1 MERLYKNRL
10 TRMQGRLS
18 RYQSVTCNGQ
28 RSRPSESRAASGPKA
43 TVKNVHKARRFQI
56 RAVQAEMAQTTG
68 PDDSASGSDLLHPAC
83 VEEDGGDSLNFY
95 I

>member
-1 MERLYKNRL
+1 MERFYKNRL

-18 RYQSVTCNGQ
+18 RYPSCNGQ
-28 RSRPSESRAASGPKA
+28 RSRPSELRAARGPKA

-68 PDDSASGSDLLHPAC
+68 PDASASGSDLLHPVC
-83 VEEDGGDSLNFY
+83 VEEDGGESLNFY

>member
-1 MERLYKNRL
+1 M
-10 TRMQGRLS
+10 
-18 RYQSVTCNGQ
+18 
-28 RSRPSESRAASGPKA
+28 
-43 TVKNVHKARRFQI
+43 QI

-68 PDDSASGSDLLHPAC
+68 PETPEDSASGSDLLHPAC

>member
-1 MERLYKNRL
+1 MDGTFIQEQIDSYAGAVKPLPVCYLQRPAFAPIRVTGSPWTESDGEECRSEPFRLKWR
-10 TRMQGRLS
+10 
-18 RYQSVTCNGQ
+18 
-28 RSRPSESRAASGPKA
+28 RPHS
-43 TVKNVHKARRFQI
+43 
-56 RAVQAEMAQTTG
+56 G